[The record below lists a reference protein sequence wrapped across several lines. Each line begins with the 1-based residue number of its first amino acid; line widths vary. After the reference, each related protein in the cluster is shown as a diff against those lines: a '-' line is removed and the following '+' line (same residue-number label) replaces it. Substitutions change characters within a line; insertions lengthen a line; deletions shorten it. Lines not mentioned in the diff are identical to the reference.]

1 MKAAT
6 YIYFIA
12 LSILFLGCGDKFI
25 NDIDIDIP
33 DREQLAVINLELE
46 YGDTLA
52 QTFVSRTANVNEL
65 ENTFFEDAQVTL
77 YKDGDVLKDLIF
89 DTNSTNYI
97 GTFNPTE
104 LVEGNYDVEVRN
116 IHGLADIFATQSM
129 PSAVPIISGKFE
141 KDGGIGVYYGY
152 AYSVDEITIQFDD
165 PIDEENFYS
174 IDISRITEN
183 STGQI
188 INGGEPFM
196 TSANP
201 LVDVINFGEEL
212 IINDNTFSGKRFELS
227 FGLDSGYYDSNSD
240 NTTFLLVELSNI
252 SRDNYLF
259 KKSLDASLRAE
270 GNPFAEPVIVHNN
283 LENGI
288 GIFRTSNTS
297 SFRIDL

>member
-1 MKAAT
+1 MKAIT
-6 YIYFIA
+6 NIYIVTLTA
-12 LSILFLGCGDKFI
+12 LLLGCGDKFI
-25 NDIDIDIP
+25 NDIDIEIP
-33 DREQLAVINLELE
+33 DQEKLAVINLELE
-46 YGDTLA
+46 FGDTIA
-52 QTFVSRTANVNEL
+52 QTFVSRTANINEP

-77 YKDGDVLKDLIF
+77 YKDGDVLRDLIF
-89 DTNSTNYI
+89 DTNSANYI
-97 GTFNPTE
+97 GNFDPTE
-104 LVEGNYDVEVRN
+104 LADGDYAVEVSN
-116 IHGLADIFATQSM
+116 IDGLSDIFASQSM
-129 PSAVPIISGKFE
+129 PDAVPIQSAEFE
-141 KDGGIGVYYGY
+141 EDGGLAVYYGY

-201 LVDVINFGEEL
+201 LVEVINFGEEL
-212 IINDNTFSGKRFELS
+212 IMNDNTFSGKRIELS
-227 FGLDSGYYDSNSD
+227 FGLDGGYYDSNSD
-240 NTTFLLVELSNI
+240 NTTYLLVELSNI

-259 KKSLDASLRAE
+259 KKSLDASIRAE

-297 SFRIDL
+297 TFRIDL